1 MPRTHLLTCDYRGFG
16 HSSLN
21 NAPHIPTESGLIT
34 DAISL
39 ITYIQNDLSHPSTRT
54 VLLGQ
59 SLGTAVT
66 AASALY
72 FADPSSAS
80 LPASVT
86 AISPAPKAHAG
97 FAGIILVAPFRDL
110 PSLLKTYR
118 IGGLFPI
125 LKPLQGYPKI
135 ANWLSA
141 QIVDVWPTQF
151 RLQALVSTASA
162 KSFHITLLHARND
175 QDIDFR
181 ESEALFAPLQSAM
194 LAEEGVSTEEERRS
208 IHGGERVKRGA
219 FAYKKI
225 EDARGER
232 MVELEVVRY
241 GGHNEVVGFAQVS
254 LAVRRAFERRSLK
267 PGLDVE

>member
-1 MPRTHLLTCDYRGFG
+1 
-16 HSSLN
+16 
-21 NAPHIPTESGLIT
+21 LIT

-39 ITYIQNDLSHPSTRT
+39 INYVQNDLGHPSART

-72 FADPSSAS
+72 FADPASAE
-80 LPASVT
+80 LPNAVT
-86 AISPAPKAHAG
+86 DLHAKG
-97 FAGIILVAPFRDL
+97 DGKSHADFAGIVLVAPFRDL

-135 ANWLSA
+135 ANYLSS
-141 QIVDVWPTQF
+141 QIVDDWRTKD
-151 RLQALVSTASA
+151 RLMALVSSKS

-175 QDIDFR
+175 QDIDFW

-194 LAEEGVSTEEERRS
+194 LAEEGVSTEEQRRT
-208 IHGGERVKRGA
+208 IHGEERVKRGA

-225 EDARGER
+225 EDSKGER

-241 GGHNEVVGFAQVS
+241 GGHNEVVGWTQVS
-254 LAVRRAFERRSLK
+254 LAVRRAFERKSMK